1 MQNKEMP
8 PWLFITLIAVPLV
21 WIIGAPILLWRL
33 PQEPIPDTTL
43 LYWIITIIAL
53 TVFMI
58 AVGYRLKKKI
68 LGVLIDERNKMTLS
82 RLQLIVWTV
91 IVISG
96 YATAALWNLFAAEA
110 SDPLAVQ
117 LPEELWWLLGI
128 STVSLVG
135 SPLVLQAKKQQVPNT
150 AQQATYVEQ
159 KLSDQQQGLGD
170 QQQAGP
176 AQDQVVPNIPNV
188 GNVAINPTPQQA
200 SLADMFKGDEIGNE
214 LSVDISKIQM
224 FFFTIV
230 VVLAYGTVLGEL
242 FLTPTGAIGAF
253 PGLSEGI
260 LVLLGISHAGYLGYK
275 GVSHSAP
282 AAGPQVPNVVGMD
295 LQVAGRMIEGAGLR
309 HVDELVQ
316 NESAAGT
323 VLWTNPAP
331 ATTLAAGAMVTLYYS
346 SGQPQ

>member
-1 MQNKEMP
+1 
-8 PWLFITLIAVPLV
+8 
-21 WIIGAPILLWRL
+21 
-33 PQEPIPDTTL
+33 
-43 LYWIITIIAL
+43 
-53 TVFMI
+53 
-58 AVGYRLKKKI
+58 
-68 LGVLIDERNKMTLS
+68 
-82 RLQLIVWTV
+82 
-91 IVISG
+91 
-96 YATAALWNLFAAEA
+96 
-110 SDPLAVQ
+110 VQ

-135 SPLVLQAKKQQVPNT
+135 SPLILQAKKQQVPNT

-159 KLSDQQQGLGD
+159 KLSDQQQAQAGQQQAQAG

-176 AQDQVVPNIPNV
+176 AQDNLAANVPDV
-188 GNVAINPTPQQA
+188 GNVAVNPTPQQA

-214 LSVDISKIQM
+214 PSVDISKVQM

-242 FLTPTGAIGAF
+242 FLTTTGTIGAF
-253 PGLSEGI
+253 PGLSESI

-282 AAGPQVPNVVGMD
+282 AAGPQVPNVVGMNR
-295 LQVAGRMIEGAGLR
+295 LVAGRIIEGAGLR
-309 HVDELVQ
+309 HVDEEIQ

-323 VLWTNPAP
+323 VLRTNPAP
-331 ATTLAAGAMVTLYYS
+331 ATTLTAGATVTLYYS